1 MNAVKLNM
9 WVMRS
14 AGGRNEYGEVEHV
27 GHEICRG
34 T

>member
-14 AGGRNEYGEVEHV
+14 AGGRNEYNDVEHM
-27 GHEICRG
+27 GHQV
-34 T
+34 

>member
-1 MNAVKLNM
+1 MNTMKLNM